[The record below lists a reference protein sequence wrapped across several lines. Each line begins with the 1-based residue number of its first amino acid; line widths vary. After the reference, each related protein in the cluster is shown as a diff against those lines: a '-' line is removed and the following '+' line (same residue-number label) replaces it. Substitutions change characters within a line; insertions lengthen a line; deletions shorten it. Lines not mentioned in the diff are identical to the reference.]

1 MSLSAQFTR
10 IAEDTERSA
19 HDRLVE
25 AVQVYKIEHPET
37 CERMHNF
44 LKRQMSNSTQ
54 LSTAGERDRSLFFNK
69 MHEKVDLVKDYLN
82 LDSKMAIL

>member
-1 MSLSAQFTR
+1 MVITSFQKVFFVPYTVLNYF
-10 IAEDTERSA
+10 
-19 HDRLVE
+19 
-25 AVQVYKIEHPET
+25 KIEHPET

>member
-10 IAEDTERSA
+10 IAEDTDRSP

-37 CERMHNF
+37 DE
-44 LKRQMSNSTQ
+44 L
-54 LSTAGERDRSLFFNK
+54 TAQRAVFAAMPEVAR
-69 MHEKVDLVKDYLN
+69 EY
-82 LDSKMAIL
+82 LDSNT